1 MPPKIGFIPIS
12 SAKKLKSLAAV
23 HVHPCTPRHLNI
35 LFGAELAL
43 HFRLKQ
49 SYRQN
54 AGNADFDMDVKKSAS
69 AFRFFLQRIYCLER
83 ERRFPPALM
92 YHYNHKFTFFL

>member
-1 MPPKIGFIPIS
+1 MSPEMRFIPVS

-35 LFGAELAL
+35 LFSAELAL
-43 HFRLKQ
+43 HFGLKQ
-49 SYRQN
+49 FCRQD

-69 AFRFFLQRIYCLER
+69 TFRFFLQRIYCLER
-83 ERRFPPALM
+83 EMMFPPALRSPFCI
-92 YHYNHKFTFFL
+92 YERSG